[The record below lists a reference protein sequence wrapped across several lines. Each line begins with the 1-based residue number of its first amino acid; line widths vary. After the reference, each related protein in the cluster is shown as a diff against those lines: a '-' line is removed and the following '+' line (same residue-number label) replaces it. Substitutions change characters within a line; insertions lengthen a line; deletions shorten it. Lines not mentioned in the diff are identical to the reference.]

1 MQSLQELRTL
11 QKPDSKV
18 EEILAAD
25 IIIRML
31 KI

>member
-18 EEILAAD
+18 EEILAAV